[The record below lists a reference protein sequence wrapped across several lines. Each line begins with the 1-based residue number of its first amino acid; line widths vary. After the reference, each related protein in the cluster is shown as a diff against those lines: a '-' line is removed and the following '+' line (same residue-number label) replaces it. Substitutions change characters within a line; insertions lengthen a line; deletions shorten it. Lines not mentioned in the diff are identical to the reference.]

1 MKIGS
6 EAHKEL
12 FCQSFMD
19 SYQDYEP
26 EKLPWP
32 QLDDAA
38 LQRLRSIPFWEEALT
53 IEREAG
59 VMVSA
64 FAETVSDPMI
74 RAAIALQ
81 GREEARHARLIEFL
95 IQRYDVKISDPPPP
109 VLPANI
115 ETAFIDFGFGE
126 CLDTFFAFGL
136 FELARQAT
144 YFPEALFN
152 IFDPIIHEEARHIVF
167 FVNWITYLQINQG
180 RESKVLQG
188 THAVWH
194 YSRAIANLV
203 KAFGSGA
210 GDGSGTGFTATG
222 AQTFIDDLTPTQ
234 FLETALTENARR
246 MSLFDDRLLQ
256 PQLMPRLATI
266 AYRTL
271 KLFPRRQPAARAEIS
286 VSKS

>member
-6 EAHKEL
+6 DAHKEL

-19 SYQDYEP
+19 SYQDYDP

-32 QLDDAA
+32 QLDDAT
-38 LQRLRSIPFWEEALT
+38 LDRLRAIPFWEEALT

-74 RAAIALQ
+74 REAIALQ
-81 GREEARHARLIEFL
+81 GREEARHARLIEYL
-95 IQRYDVKISDPPPP
+95 IRRYDVKITEPPAP
-109 VLPANI
+109 VVPANI

-136 FELARQAT
+136 FELARQAN
-144 YFPEALFN
+144 YFPGALFT

-167 FVNWITYLQINQG
+167 FVNWVTYLQVNQG
-180 RESKVLQG
+180 REAKILQG

-194 YSRAIANLV
+194 YSRAIMNLV

-210 GDGSGTGFTATG
+210 ADGSGTGFTATG

-234 FLETALTENARR
+234 FLETALKENTRR
-246 MSLFDDRLLQ
+246 MSVFDDRLLQ
-256 PQLMPRLATI
+256 PQLLPRLATI

-271 KLFPRRQPAARAEIS
+271 KLLPQRQATANPEVS
-286 VSKS
+286 VSKF